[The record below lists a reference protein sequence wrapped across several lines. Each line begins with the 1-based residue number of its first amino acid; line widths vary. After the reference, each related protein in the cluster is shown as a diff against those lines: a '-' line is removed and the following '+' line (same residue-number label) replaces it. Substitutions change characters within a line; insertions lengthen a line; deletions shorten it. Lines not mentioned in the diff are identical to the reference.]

1 MSKNLIK
8 LSPATRINDLFVTEN
23 TTLDFSTVAD
33 PYKDPLIQGNP
44 NIDNRVAA
52 DFYKKIGIDIV
63 VETAMEYPY
72 NFITEKTYRPIA
84 NGRPFV
90 IIGPL
95 HSLSFL
101 KSLGFLTFS
110 SIIDES
116 YDNIKDPEK
125 RFITACNS
133 IRAFVNQPINT
144 VVDNLQSIETILIKN
159 QQHFKNLKNNQLAL
173 FKEKLQI
180 DSD

>member
-8 LSPATRINDLFVTEN
+8 LSPATRINDVFVTEQ
-23 TTLDFSTVAD
+23 TLLDFTAVTES
-33 PYKDPLIQGNP
+33 YKDSIINESFDVHKAC
-44 NIDNRVAA
+44 I

-72 NFITEKTYRPIA
+72 NFVTEKTYRPIA

-90 IIGPL
+90 IIGPYHNL
-95 HSLSFL
+95 DFL
-101 KSLGFLTFS
+101 KSFGFLTFS

-116 YDNIKDPEK
+116 YDNIKDSEQ
-125 RFITACNS
+125 RFCAACDS
-133 IRAFVNQPINT
+133 IYTFVNQPLDKIVNDLHS
-144 VVDNLQSIETILIKN
+144 VKTILVNNQQRFKNIKN
-159 QQHFKNLKNNQLAL
+159 EQIKL

>member
-8 LSPATRINDLFVTEN
+8 LSPASRINDLFVTDQ
-23 TTLDFSTVAD
+23 TVLDFSTVTE
-33 PYKDPLIQGNP
+33 PYKDPIIQGTP
-44 NIDNRVAA
+44 NVNNRLHA

-95 HSLSFL
+95 RTLTFL
-101 KSLGFLTFS
+101 KSFGFLTFS

-116 YDNIKDPEK
+116 YDNIKDPEQ
-125 RFITACNS
+125 RFIAACNS
-133 IRAFVNQPINT
+133 IYTFVNQPINDI
-144 VVDNLQSIETILIKN
+144 VDNLRSIETTLIKN
-159 QQHFKNLKNNQLAL
+159 QQRFKSFKNDQLKL

>member
-8 LSPATRINDLFVTEN
+8 VSPATRINDLFVTDQ
-23 TTLDFSTVAD
+23 TLLDFSIVTES
-33 PYKDPLIQGNP
+33 YKDPIIQGKP
-44 NIDNRVAA
+44 NIDNRVHA

-95 HSLSFL
+95 HTLSFL
-101 KSLGFLTFS
+101 KSLEFLTFS

-116 YDNIKDPEK
+116 YDNIKNPEQ
-125 RFITACNS
+125 RFIAACDS
-133 IRAFVNQPINT
+133 IYTFVNRPINDI
-144 VVDNLQSIETILIKN
+144 VDDLRSIETILIKN
-159 QQHFKNLKNNQLAL
+159 QQRFKSLKNDQLKL

-180 DSD
+180 DSN